1 MTSPRATHRDLQRA
15 IAEGRFRED
24 LFYRLNVFP
33 IYVPPLRERRED
45 VPLLAWAFVQKKQR
59 DLGRRVTKISPR
71 DMERLTAYDWPGN
84 VRKLAN
90 VIERALI
97 LSEGTTLALGE
108 EFARGAAAGPS
119 GMAPRPDRTLRRVER
134 EHIEGVLA
142 GCGWRVEGRG
152 QAAETLN
159 LNPSTL
165 RYRMKILGI
174 RRPS

>member
-1 MTSPRATHRDLQRA
+1 
-15 IAEGRFRED
+15 
-24 LFYRLNVFP
+24 
-33 IYVPPLRERRED
+33 LRERRED
-45 VPLLAWAFVQKKQR
+45 VSLLAWAFVQKKQR
-59 DLGRRVTKISPR
+59 EVGRRVSTISRR

-84 VRKLAN
+84 VRELAN

-97 LSEGTTLALGE
+97 LSEGTTLELGE
-108 EFARGAAAGPS
+108 EFGRVAAPGSYP
-119 GMAPRPDRTLRRVER
+119 MAPRPDRTLRRVER

-159 LNPSTL
+159 VNPSTL